1 MTLTVTF
8 GSVDDFGDAACGN
21 YSGNPQYGGFPW
33 SSHTNTI
40 TKTIIKTTNSDVSFE
55 GIENKMWKFAQGLSS
70 STTIDLSFLSEE
82 NIGHLSN
89 DLNNNNVY
97 DYIENLILPVGVNLN
112 NDISS
117 HYNLF
122 AQNGFT
128 LIATFNKGISDVDW
142 VCVKG
147 VCTTLKLPGD
157 ISSILDLGSI
167 TDFTTI
173 DLSDA
178 TISANI
184 KINEDVVTL
193 VKVASE
199 NAKTYIKKKDGTT
212 AFDDNKIEVPF
223 SPSQEVIGGNIRS
236 QLTNYLASYTSN
248 SAADFTSLT
257 VVGTL
262 TTDDV
267 DYLHSLTGLTTLDL
281 TGANFGT
288 GVTKASIAAA
298 VPNTTTVLYAPAYT
312 ISDCTV
318 TIDMGKAMGDNLAT
332 ILAQAK
338 TDLGSTNICTL
349 IVTGPVSNNDL
360 IALGGANMTGATR
373 IDLSGATLASGAS
386 IENIAL
392 PTSLTSLAMPMGE
405 TISDAMKSRFASA
418 SNLLYVYY
426 PSSDCTATGP
436 NQTDSYDETKNTI
449 ADYAWVNKPGGL
461 AQAFI
466 NETQL
471 RNSFYIKIASSVAL
485 NETDVNFAALNEN
498 KPTNYLFLDFSE
510 SNLSPEMATNY
521 RVTDDPYSLIGYRII
536 LPNNWALDQM
546 AVFAG
551 MQPIERGS
559 LAAVYSYQGTKLNI
573 LEIVD
578 GSYSETAL
586 KNPRIVREGTTAIE
600 VLGELIYNGGDSY
613 TQHGDLGANLIAALN
628 QADDA
633 PNDNSVNHIK
643 TITINIGNAIQLINR
658 DLVFANANIEYLT
671 IAGIKDRY
679 NPTTGPTL
687 TVTGCTSLKT
697 LDVSGSALRSLD
709 VHGRTSL
716 TSVNMNGTV
725 NTGVTNLSGCSNL
738 GTDGFV
744 TNGDTQ
750 FTGDLNLS
758 GTGLS
763 KFSTPAKVTGDIYL
777 DSTPLTSVELNRV
790 AFQNTDS
797 KIYLR
802 KATSGDDANVLTGT
816 LGEKSIA
823 VAEGFA
829 YSTRIVPYTEANKA
843 AIEVKGYVAP
853 PYVYSNTDMHL
864 HTANQN
870 SDGDNYIYW
879 YQDLTSGYGEN
890 KVLTLTLDNAGTLAT
905 LLGAGNANYS
915 SETELVKVK
924 IIGPLDSS
932 DMDALNLLNTQI
944 LDLSEATVE
953 STTITGMINANV
965 KFLILP
971 SSMMSQESFY
981 NHNIDKFVFD
991 YPALAGFT
999 GLYSAISLS
1008 DYDPNDA
1015 FDFVAYNKVAGTLQP
1030 AVIAAGRGTI
1040 NGSQMIRDGRTAYY
1054 PTMFGNSDH
1063 SATIAGN
1070 INAYDLSY
1078 NTKLDANGHLKFNK
1092 RYANESLDADD
1103 RTNEGTEAN
1112 IQGAFSG
1119 SNGPQT
1125 LNLKDVRIAGVEYI
1139 NDIKISSLTSTNFL
1153 KYLIIPQNE
1162 TVKETPSYFI
1172 THNNVKEICIPSNIE
1187 VIRTH
1192 FAPSV
1197 DHIWTNAASGD
1208 ITGTKYDNGVIES
1221 ATTTGSGESQVVTQS
1236 DPEYGYTNFTF
1247 SGQYPVGTYTLSSNL
1262 KMIESH
1268 AFANTQPH
1276 INDVYVLAK
1285 TAPECHVDAFCTA
1298 MYVGNGGYSPTIIG
1312 GVITRDSYVNGNNW
1326 IAMLHYPRECATPQ
1340 VQRYTDP
1347 TRAYTTASNETDGKG
1362 GVLYYPNH
1370 GEFLA
1375 AYAQGTTGYL
1385 WNAWKREYAY
1395 GMLQDSY
1402 SVGNDG
1408 WTQTHQANANDH
1420 FLSNPDLDTDPENTK
1435 WTCTS
1440 FYDVTAGGALS
1451 QPTGLVR
1458 YNNVKYLSGTL
1469 YDGGSTGTQLYP
1481 AANTE
1486 NTVSFNVNTNGTE
1499 NDTSDD
1505 TKVTSRDFRGWHQF
1519 VLNAFAANTDVPV
1532 QPVRSYITDTDW
1544 WTICLPYDL
1553 TYDEMI
1559 LFYGDKEKDIV
1570 PQLHLLS
1577 NVVRNE
1583 ETHTITLNF
1592 SSNIMENKAEKDE
1605 NGVWNVTEGTK
1616 PAATDVVLH
1625 KGVPYLIKPTFTL
1638 TNRQFDVYDGGL
1650 DLTEYTALSEGRI
1663 QVSSDEYPGLYEKV
1677 KAATEINGAEF
1688 RQLQEQNIYTVP
1700 ALLPK
1705 NVTTSENKTNVAPTE
1720 VEVNGV
1726 SYYRSADYDYTF
1738 VGSLAKAI
1746 IPPYSYYLGVK
1757 GGKACFIYADYL
1769 KDGIKEATKYKFQN
1783 TMRWNNNSCV
1793 ICPNMLRANENL
1805 AETSR
1810 QYYNLG
1816 KGSHDG
1822 KITLAAGK
1830 EAAQWKIYGSNVTAT
1845 LTDDVYHAANMD
1857 QSNSAMAMMFGM
1869 DIESENEATTIIRV
1883 DGVEITMPSPVYNLN
1898 GQYVGNSLE
1907 GLSQG
1912 VYIQN
1917 GKKIV
1922 VK

>member
-1 MTLTVTF
+1 MKKYLLLIISMICAVTGAWADAVTVSTDGNGLTTVTCSDN
-8 GSVDDFGDAACGN
+8 GSSEVTVTG
-21 YSGNPQYGGFPW
+21 SFPAKGSILNIKVVGPFTTGVSDKIATALG
-33 SSHTNTI
+33 SSF
-40 TKTIIKTTNSDVSFE
+40 SSFTR
-55 GIENKMWKFAQGLSS
+55 L
-70 STTIDLSFLSEE
+70 DLSEATGVTTSTLSTYSIVGWSKMG
-82 NIGHLSN
+82 NIKH
-89 DLNNNNVY
+89 
-97 DYIENLILPVGVNLN
+97 LILPKGASVPTAAQLKNNESGSLDPWDAMEYFVIPQNDGTCDIYLTEVGLTSIADADIIISNKSTSTVTVHLAEGEDENPATEATKTTIENYLKTQGYKLFVAPYTVSGCNVNINMDGAEAGQTLA
-112 NDISS
+112 D
-117 HYNLF
+117 
-122 AQNGFT
+122 
-128 LIATFNKGISDVDW
+128 LIA
-142 VCVKG
+142 
-147 VCTTLKLPGD
+147 L
-157 ISSILDLGSI
+157 
-167 TDFTTI
+167 
-173 DLSDA
+173 
-178 TISANI
+178 
-184 KINEDVVTL
+184 
-193 VKVASE
+193 
-199 NAKTYIKKKDGTT
+199 AKTAMTT
-212 AFDDNKIEVPF
+212 ADPT
-223 SPSQEVIGGNIRS
+223 Q
-236 QLTNYLASYTSN
+236 
-248 SAADFTSLT
+248 
-257 VVGTL
+257 
-262 TTDDV
+262 
-267 DYLHSLTGLTTLDL
+267 
-281 TGANFGT
+281 
-288 GVTKASIAAA
+288 
-298 VPNTTTVLYAPAYT
+298 
-312 ISDCTV
+312 
-318 TIDMGKAMGDNLAT
+318 
-332 ILAQAK
+332 
-338 TDLGSTNICTL
+338 TNICTL
-349 IVTGPVSNNDL
+349 TVQGELTNNDL

-436 NQTDSYDETKNTI
+436 NQTASYDETKNTI

-613 TQHGDLGANLIAALN
+613 TQHGDLGARLITALN

-633 PNDNSVNHIK
+633 PNDPDVNHIK
-643 TITINIGNAIQLINR
+643 TITINIGNAIQLSNR

-697 LDVSGSALRSLD
+697 LDVSGSTLRSLD
-709 VHGRTSL
+709 AHGRTSL

-758 GTGLS
+758 ETGLS

-829 YSTRIVPYTEANKA
+829 YSTRIVPYTGATQA

-890 KVLTLTLDNAGTLAT
+890 KVLTLTLDNAGTLTT

-915 SETELVKVK
+915 SGNELVKVK
-924 IIGPLDSS
+924 IIGPLNSS

-944 LDLSEATVE
+944 LDLSEATVDA

-1092 RYANESLDADD
+1092 RYADESLDADD

-1125 LNLKDVRIAGVEYI
+1125 LNLKDARIAGVEYI
-1139 NDIKISSLTSTNFL
+1139 NDIKISSLVSTNYL
-1153 KYLIIPQNE
+1153 KYLIIPENE

-1197 DHIWTNAASGD
+1197 DHIWTNAASDD

-1221 ATTTGSGESQVVTQS
+1221 ATTTGSGDNQVVTQS
-1236 DPEYGYTNFTF
+1236 EPEYGYTNFTF

-1326 IAMLHYPRECATPQ
+1326 IAMLHYPRECGTPQ

-1385 WNAWKREYAY
+1385 WNGWSRRYEY

-1408 WTQTHQANANDH
+1408 WTKKHQEGANAA
-1420 FLSNPDLDTDPENTK
+1420 FLANPDLAAAPENTK

-1440 FYDVTAGGALS
+1440 FYDVTAGGTLN
-1451 QPTGLVR
+1451 QPTGLVP

-1469 YDGGSTGTQLYP
+1469 YNGGSTGTQLYP
-1481 AANTE
+1481 EANTPNE
-1486 NTVSFNVNTNGTE
+1486 KLTFKVNTNGTE

-1519 VLNAFAANTDVPV
+1519 VLNAFAANTDEPV

-1553 TYDEMI
+1553 TYNEMM
-1559 LFYGDKEKDIV
+1559 LLYGDIQGNNV
-1570 PQLHLLS
+1570 PQLCLLS
-1577 NVVRNE
+1577 NVVRDE
-1583 ETHTITLNF
+1583 SRRHITLNF
-1592 SSNIMENKAEKDE
+1592 SSNLMQHKATKNA
-1605 NGVWNVTEGTK
+1605 NGVWEVSTTEA
-1616 PAATDVVLH
+1616 PNHDVDEDTNHGGSADIVLH
-1625 KGVPYLIKPTFTL
+1625 AGVPYLIKPTFASN
-1638 TNRQFDVYDGGL
+1638 NRQFDIYGGNNVNA
-1650 DLTEYTALSEGRI
+1650 ELSQGRI
-1663 QVSSDEYPGLYEKV
+1663 TATEANYPGLYEKV

-1700 ALLPK
+1700 ALLPAG
-1705 NVTTSENKTNVAPTE
+1705 ENFEYSGTE
-1720 VEVNGV
+1720 TALEGDENHITIGTKKYV
-1726 SYYRSADYDYTF
+1726 RSANFDYTF
-1738 VGSLAKAI
+1738 VGSLAKAV
-1746 IPPYSYYLGVK
+1746 IPPFSYFLGYTN
-1757 GGKACFIYADYL
+1757 KACFIYADYTT
-1769 KDGIKEATKYKFQN
+1769 EKFAQN
-1783 TMRWNNNSCV
+1783 KKANTPDYANVMLWNNNSCV
-1793 ICPNMLRANENL
+1793 ICPNMLKGNDFIDND
-1805 AETSR
+1805 
-1810 QYYNLG
+1810 QHYNLG

-1822 KITLAAGK
+1822 KITLASGK
-1830 EAAQWKIYGSNVTAT
+1830 EAAQWKIYGESVTAT
-1845 LTDDVYHAANMD
+1845 LTDDLYHSSSVSSAAT
-1857 QSNSAMAMMFGM
+1857 SAPMAMMFGM
-1869 DIESENEATTIIRV
+1869 DMLYNNNETTSIKV
-1883 DGVEITMPSPVYNLN
+1883 DGVEIMPTTTRVYSLN
-1898 GQYVGNSLE
+1898 GQYVGESLE
-1907 GLSQG
+1907 GLAKG
-1912 VYIQN
+1912 IYIVN
-1917 GKKIV
+1917 GKKV
-1922 VK
+1922 MVK